1 MASEK
6 ELEQKWK
13 GEEDDEYEHLEVE
26 ELLGLNK
33 LQIQQ
38 VPDNWCL
45 IVVVKE
51 LVIDLHHVISQQLL
65 GHHNL
70 FIVHSLDVPHLA
82 QVRHAVEVY

>member
-6 ELEQKWK
+6 ELEQKRK

-65 GHHNL
+65 SHHNL